1 MKKTILSIILAL
13 AVQSLAFVPAG
24 AQDARQRTTLTIVQ
38 DALAQLPAQTA
49 ADFDREMADIAK
61 SAPESVELLAGM
73 LVPASEGE
81 NSLVEYALNGIVNY
95 VGKSGNEAYAA
106 PVKAALVSAAGKCT
120 DATNKAFLLTQL
132 RQLATAEDIPVFLEY
147 AGDSRLG
154 SVAVNALISIEG
166 SEDAIIG
173 LIESDGASRPLLA
186 YAAAE
191 KGLAAA
197 EPYLMAWIRDL
208 DGNADED
215 SDPSSKA
222 DTPDMRT
229 YLHALACCGSEASL
243 NFLKKASLY
252 DYVTLLQ
259 RLAGTGNAPAAIS
272 GARKLL
278 KSDDANIRCAA
289 LEILVR
295 TMGAGAEKYVL
306 DAVKGKDREYR
317 CAALRYAAGVVN
329 GSAVADSLKKIFPG
343 ISDIAGDYDVIISV
357 KSGKKDEKSFQ
368 YPSERN
374 PLIVDGLRKLFPSL
388 SDEARTDVVN
398 WAGDNR
404 ITGLL
409 EEVLRCIPAAR
420 VPDKI
425 ESSAALSVAAIR
437 AAGKLGG
444 GYAAEALVEQLSG
457 DADYAHAAYTAL
469 LSYDGD
475 FQSLLKPVLED
486 GKGPAVQFALDIAA
500 ARRMKD
506 LAPDVFFL
514 LDSDDSM
521 VRRTAYQALSGVV
534 TPEYCGILGA
544 QLEKTDSGF
553 RVSALQK
560 ALCSALQPLSPEK
573 QYEETMSLIGKSGR
587 PALYYPALAQS
598 GTKDAVK
605 YLNDAYAAGKGVQ
618 EAFAALMAI
627 DNIAA
632 AGVLMSVAES
642 DSGKAAAALS
652 RVVDLVS
659 GSGLD
664 DMSRESWYD
673 SVLETAPDAG
683 VQNKVL
689 DALAK
694 TPVMPAFLLAA
705 KYLDD
710 NSTAYKAA
718 GAVKAI
724 AAKTTDEIDYAAMK
738 SALEKAARI
747 FSAAGGADDGYAVD
761 EIKKMLSEL
770 QPPAEKF
777 VLPEDEAKAGY
788 EVLFDGTDLSKWTGD
803 MEGYTPVNGTI
814 FVTANYG
821 DSRNLYT
828 KKEYRDFIFRFE
840 FCFVKPGV
848 NNGVGIRTPMGKDA
862 AYWGMCESQILD
874 HDDPIYKGLHEYQVH
889 GSAYG
894 IIPAKR
900 IVHKPLGEWNFEEI
914 KVVGDRIT
922 VTLNGEVILDGDL
935 REACQGHNVAPDGS
949 SYNPYTV
956 DHKNHPGMFNEKGHI
971 GFLGHGAGIKFRNVR
986 ILDLDK

>member
-1 MKKTILSIILAL
+1 MKRIISSIFLTFVLLAWCL
-13 AVQSLAFVPAG
+13 VPAG
-24 AQDARQRTTLTIVQ
+24 AQDSRQRTVLTVVQ
-38 DALAQLPAQTA
+38 DALAQLPALTA
-49 ADFDREMADIAK
+49 DDLDREMEDIAMA
-61 SAPESVELLAGM
+61 APESVEILAGM
-73 LVPASEGE
+73 LVPASEGQ
-81 NSLVEYALNGIVNY
+81 NSPVEYAISGLVNF
-95 VGKSGNEAYAA
+95 VSASGNEKYSA
-106 PVKAALVSAAGKCT
+106 PVKAGLAAGLGRCT
-120 DATNKAFLLTQL
+120 DIPCKSFLLAQL
-132 RQLATAEDIPVFLEY
+132 RLLADREDIPVFLEY
-147 AGDSRLG
+147 ADDENLG
-154 SVAVNALISIEG
+154 SVAVNALISIP
-166 SEDAIIG
+166 
-173 LIESDGASRPLLA
+173 ESDEAILWLIRSEGASRPLLA

-191 KGLAAA
+191 KGLSEA
-197 EPYLMAWIRDL
+197 EPYLMAWIEEL
-208 DGNADED
+208 DGNTEED

-229 YLHALACCGSEASL
+229 YLHALACCGGEESL
-243 NFLKKASLY
+243 DVLRKASVY
-252 DYVTLLQ
+252 DYITLLD
-259 RLAGTGNAPAAIS
+259 RLAGQGNTAAAVA
-272 GARKLL
+272 GAKKLL
-278 KSDDANIRCAA
+278 KSDDTYIRCAA
-289 LEILVR
+289 LELLVR
-295 TMGAGAEKYVL
+295 ITGAGADKYVL
-306 DAVKGKDREYR
+306 DAVKGRDREYR
-317 CAALRYAAGVVN
+317 CAALRYAAGIVD

-343 ISDIAGDYDVIISV
+343 ISDISGDYDVIISV
-357 KSGKKDEKSFQ
+357 KSGKKDEKSFK

-374 PLIVDGLRKLFPSL
+374 PLIVDGIRKLFPSL

-486 GKGPAVQFALDIAA
+486 GRGPAVQFALDIAA

-506 LAPDVFFL
+506 LAPDVFSL

-553 RVSALQK
+553 RISALQK

-673 SVLETAPDAG
+673 AVLETAPDAG

-724 AAKTTDEIDYAAMK
+724 AAKTTDEIDYATMK

-874 HDDPIYKGLHEYQVH
+874 HDDPIYNGLHEYQVH

-922 VTLNGEVILDGDL
+922 VTLNGEVILDGNL

>member
-38 DALAQLPAQTA
+38 DALAQLPAQTV

-61 SAPESVELLAGM
+61 SAPESVGLLAGM

-106 PVKAALVSAAGKCT
+106 PVKAALASAAGKCT

-147 AGDSRLG
+147 AGDSGLG

-166 SEDAIIG
+166 SEDAIMG

-197 EPYLMAWIRDL
+197 EPYLMAWIQDL

-229 YLHALACCGSEASL
+229 YLHALACCGSEVSL

-259 RLAGTGNAPAAIS
+259 RLAETGNAPAAIS

-278 KSDDANIRCAA
+278 KSDDTNIRCAA

-343 ISDIAGDYDVIISV
+343 ISDVAGDYDVIISV
-357 KSGKKDEKSFQ
+357 KSGKKDEKSFK

-374 PLIVDGLRKLFPSL
+374 PLIVGGLRKLFPSL

-444 GYAAEALVEQLSG
+444 EYAADALVCQLSG
-457 DADYAHAAYTAL
+457 DADYARAAYAAL
-469 LSYDGD
+469 LSFDGD
-475 FQSLLKPVLED
+475 IQEKLGQVLDE
-486 GKGPAVQFALDIAA
+486 GGNAVQYALDLAC
-500 ARRMKD
+500 ARRMTG
-506 LAPDVFFL
+506 LAPQVFSL

-521 VRRTAYQALSGVV
+521 VRRTAYQALKGVV
-534 TPEYCGILGA
+534 TPQDCSRLGE
-544 QLEKTDSGF
+544 LMEKAGSDF
-553 RVSALQK
+553 RVSALQDALCHALQSLPGEDQYADVK
-560 ALCSALQPLSPEK
+560 ALIE
-573 QYEETMSLIGKSGR
+573 KSGNPER
-587 PALYYPALAQS
+587 YYPALAQA
-598 GTKDAVK
+598 GTKEAVAFLK
-605 YLNDAYAAGKGVQ
+605 DAYTTGRGAEAA
-618 EAFAALMAI
+618 FSALMAVG
-627 DNIAA
+627 NPAA
-632 AGVLMSVAES
+632 ADVLMDIASEDAER
-642 DSGKAAAALS
+642 AETALA
-652 RVVDLVS
+652 RVVALVAD
-659 GSGLD
+659 SGLD
-664 DMSRESWYD
+664 DMTRTARYAA
-673 SVLETAPDAG
+673 VLKSSEDPG
-683 VQNKVL
+683 LRNKVL
-689 DALAK
+689 GALAG
-694 TPVMPAFLLAA
+694 TPVMPAFLLSAG
-705 KYLDD
+705 YLDD
-710 NSTAYKAA
+710 SRTAYMAA

-724 AAKTTDEIDYAAMK
+724 AAKTTDEIDYKAKK
-738 SALEKAARI
+738 SALEKAMEVFA
-747 FSAAGGADDGYAVD
+747 AAGGADDGYAVD
-761 EIKKMLSEL
+761 EIRKMLSGL

-777 VLPEDEAKAGY
+777 VLPEDEARAGY

-814 FVTANYG
+814 YVTAKYG
-821 DSRNLYT
+821 DTRNLYT
-828 KKEYRDFIFRFE
+828 KKEYRDFILRFD

-862 AYWGMCESQILD
+862 AYWGMCECQILD
-874 HDDPIYKGLHEYQVH
+874 HDDPIYKNLHEYQVH

-900 IVHKPLGEWNFEEI
+900 IVHKPLGEWNSEEI

-922 VTLNGEVILDGDL
+922 VTLNGEVILDGNL

-949 SYNPYTV
+949 KYNPYTV

-986 ILDLDK
+986 VLDLDK